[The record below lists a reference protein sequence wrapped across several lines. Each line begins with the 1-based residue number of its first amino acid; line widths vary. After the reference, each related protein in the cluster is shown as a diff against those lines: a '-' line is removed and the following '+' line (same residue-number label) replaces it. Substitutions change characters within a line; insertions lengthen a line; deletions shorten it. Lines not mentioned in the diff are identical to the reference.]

1 MSLAEFDGLAG
12 NAPAGSLSRGTLS
25 RNAVSRDAVSRD
37 AVSRVD
43 PAAPPEPDL
52 DRESGAPQPATRTRS
67 RLSVAPVAV
76 PTPAPRRLPFVL
88 TLVTLLVAG
97 LGGLLVLNTVMAQD
111 SFRASRLAEQ
121 SALLQAQRQALSEQV
136 DRLQSP
142 QSLADRAAR
151 LGLQPQTDPPI
162 LDLGTG
168 KVTATR
174 R

>member
-1 MSLAEFDGLAG
+1 MSLAEFDALAG
-12 NAPAGSLSRGTLS
+12 GGRATGARTRDARTSNAL
-25 RNAVSRDAVSRD
+25 SRDAL
-37 AVSRVD
+37 SRVD
-43 PAAPPEPDL
+43 PAAPPEIHPDP
-52 DRESGAPQPATRTRS
+52 ESSAPEPVARTRS
-67 RLSVAPVAV
+67 RLAVAPVAA
-76 PTPAPRRLPFVL
+76 PAPAPRRLPFVL
-88 TLVTLLVAG
+88 TLVALLVTG

-121 SALLQAQRQALSEQV
+121 SAQLQAERQALSEQV

-142 QSLADRAAR
+142 ESLAARAAK
-151 LGLQPQTDPPI
+151 LGLEPQTDPPI